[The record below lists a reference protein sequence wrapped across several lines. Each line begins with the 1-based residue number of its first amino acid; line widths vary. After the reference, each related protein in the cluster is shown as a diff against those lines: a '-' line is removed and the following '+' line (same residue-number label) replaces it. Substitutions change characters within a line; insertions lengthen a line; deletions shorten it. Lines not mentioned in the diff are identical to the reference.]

1 MSKTNKN
8 SKLKYIL
15 QDTWPALLR
24 IVKIPRNKERL
35 RNCHRPEEIKEMLK
49 RIMET
54 LQPHTVCGILD
65 PRTRTRKRIVVGKPE
80 KCE

>member
-35 RNCHRPEEIKEMLK
+35 RNCHRPEENKGDVKTNYGDITTTYSVWYL
-49 RIMET
+49 RS
-54 LQPHTVCGILD
+54 QNPD
-65 PRTRTRKRIVVGKPE
+65 
-80 KCE
+80 

>member
-35 RNCHRPEEIKEMLK
+35 RNCHRPGVWGNTTTK
-49 RIMET
+49 
-54 LQPHTVCGILD
+54 PTVVPWTGSWN
-65 PRTRTRKRIVVGKPE
+65 RKRTLMGNW
-80 KCE
+80 